1 MSLHDSTT
9 FLYKTQKGGP
19 AAVSPDGPR
28 IRPYG
33 QTFLTQSLPSGGPP
47 IAVDHMDPAT
57 WPNPFTPSK
66 TKDLLRGA
74 RLADSEIAK
83 TTEYKP
89 LPEGE
94 WLAVPPGTARI
105 R

>member
-1 MSLHDSTT
+1 MGHMDPAFRAKPIPSPLPNPKSS
-9 FLYKTQKGGP
+9 FGGP
-19 AAVSPDGPR
+19 A
-28 IRPYG
+28 Y
-33 QTFLTQSLPSGGPP
+33 

-89 LPEGE
+89 LPFGE
-94 WLAVPPGTARI
+94 WLAVLPTPGGTARI